1 VLPPTPSPKKAASAT
16 VRPNTP
22 AGGRAVAKTPAKP
35 AKEISR
41 PMILATQ
48 GGIGIVRPAS
58 PLRPPTPFRAASP
71 FRQPITQVKE
81 FHFASDARVRRKTNS
96 KVDGLEREGDSK
108 TMEMGRMEEVE
119 MDETGDVVDEG
130 LATRMKAHEI
140 GMASILAWGE
150 TRGRYLDH

>member
-1 VLPPTPSPKKAASAT
+1 MLPPTPSPKKAASAT
-16 VRPNTP
+16 VRPSTP

-35 AKEISR
+35 AKEIST

-48 GGIGIVRPAS
+48 GGSAIVRPAS
-58 PLRPPTPFRAASP
+58 PLRPASP

-81 FHFASDARVRRKTNS
+81 FHFASDARARRKTNS
-96 KVDGLEREGDSK
+96 KVDGAEREGNSK
-108 TMEMGRMEEVE
+108 EMEMGRMEGVE
-119 MDETGDVVDEG
+119 MDGTGDVVDEG

-150 TRGRYLDH
+150 TRGRYLDN